1 VPGGFGARRG
11 AGPSTSRADRR
22 LVAQLPVVRHTVTA
36 AAAIGL
42 VSTATVVV
50 QAVALAHLLAG
61 AMPGA
66 HPGDRLGAFVALGA
80 AAAVRGLAAL
90 AGETLAHLG
99 ATRAKADLRA
109 RLVGAALARAPS
121 GGAGGPGDLAT
132 VAGRGLDALDV
143 YVGRCLP
150 DLVLAVVAPVA
161 LAIAVGVL
169 DWISGVIVVTAIVLF
184 PVFGALVGRASLAL
198 AGNRWRQVEGLGRHI
213 TDVFEGLPVL
223 RAFDRAPEQR
233 RRIESAG
240 EALRKASLSTLRT
253 AFLSALVLDTL
264 ASVSV
269 ALLAVPL
276 GLRLLNGTVGLPAAL
291 AVLIV
296 APEVFLP
303 LRRASAEFHESTEG
317 LAALG
322 QAMALIG
329 PGNLSGVSRAPRG
342 EPHLR
347 GVPDPVRVAVE
358 LRAVHFEVAGRHD
371 PILDGADLTIAPGET
386 VVVVGPN
393 GTGKSTVAALLL
405 GFVQPSRGAVTVGD
419 VDLADLDPASWRQRV
434 TYLPERPALLGRTLA
449 ENLRL
454 ADPEASEEA
463 LVAALVAAGAP
474 DLARDLPSGLATRLG
489 AGGRPVSSGELQR
502 IALAR
507 TLLRRGSLYVL
518 DEPTVHLDAAT
529 EATVVAELRRV
540 LAGRSAFIVTHRP
553 AVAELADRVVRLSG
567 GRFVPADPAAPDGTA
582 GAPPQPAAA
591 GAGTDR

>member
-1 VPGGFGARRG
+1 MPGRFGARR
-11 AGPSTSRADRR
+11 AAEPSRSGADRR
-22 LVAQLPVVRHTVTA
+22 LVAQLPVVRRTVTA
-36 AAAIGL
+36 SAAVGL

-66 HPGDRLGAFVALGA
+66 HPGDRLTAFVALGA

-90 AGETLAHLG
+90 VGETLAHLG

-121 GGAGGPGDLAT
+121 GDAGGPGDLAT

-143 YVGRCLP
+143 YIGRCLP

-198 AGNRWRQVEGLGRHI
+198 AGNRWQQVEGLGRHI
-213 TDVFEGLPVL
+213 TDVFEGLPIL
-223 RAFDRAPEQR
+223 RAFDRAAEQR
-233 RRIESAG
+233 RRIETAG
-240 EALRKASLSTLRT
+240 EALREASLSTLRT

-329 PGNLSGVSRAPRG
+329 PGDPSGVSRAPRG
-342 EPHLR
+342 ERRLR
-347 GVPDPVRVAVE
+347 EVPDPVRVPVE
-358 LRAVHFEVAGRHD
+358 LRAVRFEVTGRHD

-405 GFVQPSRGAVTVGD
+405 GFVQPSRGAVTVGG
-419 VDLADLDPASWRQRV
+419 VDLAGLDPASWRERV

-474 DLARDLPSGLATRLG
+474 DLAGDLPSGLATRLG

-507 TLLRRGSLYVL
+507 TLLRGGSLYVL

-529 EATVVAELRRV
+529 EATVVTGLRRV
-540 LAGRSAFIVTHRP
+540 LEGRSAFIVTHRP
-553 AVAELADRVVRLSG
+553 AVADLADRVVRLSG
-567 GRFVPADPAAPDGTA
+567 GRFVPAEPVAPNGTA
-582 GAPPQPAAA
+582 GTSPEPAAA
-591 GAGTDR
+591 GAGAGQ